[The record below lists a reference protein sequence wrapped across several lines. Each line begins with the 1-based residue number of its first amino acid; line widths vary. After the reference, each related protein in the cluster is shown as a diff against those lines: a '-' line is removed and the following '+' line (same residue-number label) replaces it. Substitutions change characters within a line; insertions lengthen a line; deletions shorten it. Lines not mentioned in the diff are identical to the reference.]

1 VTVALVTGATAG
13 IGREFATQ
21 LAARGHDLVLVARDE
36 GRLEAVR
43 GELATAYGVAV
54 EVLAADLADRG
65 ALQRVADRVADPV
78 RPVDVLVNN
87 AGFGLR
93 SGFLENEV
101 ADEERTLDVL
111 CRAVL
116 VLSHA
121 AGRSMRARGSGTIVN
136 VSSVAGWLASGS
148 YAAAK
153 SWVTV
158 FTESLAGSLAGTGVR
173 VTVLCPGFTRTEF
186 HDRAGISASQF
197 PEFMWLDASRLVSDC
212 LADVEKGRVIST
224 PGAVYKAVRLA
235 TRVAPRRLLRE
246 KAVVRRHRPD

>member
-1 VTVALVTGATAG
+1 MTVALVTGATAG
-13 IGREFATQ
+13 IGREFARQ
-21 LAARGHDLVLVARDE
+21 LAARGHDLVLVARDVE
-36 GRLEAVR
+36 RLERTRA
-43 GELATAYGVAV
+43 ELATAYGVAV
-54 EVLAADLADRG
+54 EVVPADLADRQ
-65 ALQRVADRVADPV
+65 ALQRVADRVADPG
-78 RPVDVLVNN
+78 RPIEVLVNN

-93 SGFLENEV
+93 SGFLENDV
-101 ADEERTLDVL
+101 AEEERTLDVL

-121 AGRSMRARGSGTIVN
+121 AGRSMRERGSGTIVN

-158 FTESLAGSLAGTGVR
+158 FSESLSGSLAGSGVR

-186 HDRAGISASQF
+186 HDRAGISAGGF
-197 PEFMWLDASRLVSDC
+197 PGFMWLDAPRLVSDC
-212 LADVEKGRVIST
+212 LADVDKGKVVST
-224 PGAVYKAVRLA
+224 PGAVYKAVRVL

-246 KAVVRRHRPD
+246 RAVVRRHRPD